1 MPSYDPLLTGEPVI
15 FSPFHCPVCFTDGTV
30 CVCRRVYRRVHRVCH
45 CVIGYHPRADLRPP
59 SYSLHVFTP
68 QLPKLPRAYRALPLV
83 VLTWGILYVNTYIE
97 YTMVHEKTGLSLPPA
112 AWVFHS
118 LFAAIWIAMIFL
130 PEPGMSGKDKS
141 N

>member
-1 MPSYDPLLTGEPVI
+1 
-15 FSPFHCPVCFTDGTV
+15 
-30 CVCRRVYRRVHRVCH
+30 
-45 CVIGYHPRADLRPP
+45 
-59 SYSLHVFTP
+59 
-68 QLPKLPRAYRALPLV
+68 
-83 VLTWGILYVNTYIE
+83 
-97 YTMVHEKTGLSLPPA
+97 MVHEKTGPSLPPA